1 MEHPFTWYSA
11 LHSYLPYPLN
21 LLGETNFTALVVMLV
36 LLALALVFRRSVSSV
51 KDPVV
56 PEERLSVRNVLEVL
70 IELVPLGM
78 SDGIIGKKGRKY
90 VPLFG
95 SLFLF
100 ILLGNLFGLVP
111 GFTPPTSSFFNNLG
125 MGLIVFVAYHYFG
138 MREHGRKYFKQFM
151 GPVLFLAP
159 LFIVIELFSHVFRP
173 ISLSIRLY
181 GNMFGD
187 HLVMEIFSNLT
198 KVVVPVFFFGLGTLV
213 SGIQAAVFTIL
224 SMIYVAMA
232 ISHEH

>member
-11 LHSYLPYPLN
+11 IHSFLPYPLS
-21 LLGETNFTALVVMLV
+21 LLGEVSFHALLVMVLLV
-36 LLALALVFRRSVSSV
+36 LLALRFRRSVLAA

-56 PEERLSVRNVLEVL
+56 PEERLSVRNAMEVL
-70 IELVPLGM
+70 VEIVVGL
-78 SDGIIGKKGRKY
+78 SDSIIGKKHREY

-100 ILLGNLFGLVP
+100 ILVGNFFGLIP
-111 GFTPPTSSFFNNLG
+111 GFTPPTSNFFSNLG
-125 MGLIVFVAYHYFG
+125 MGLVVFFAYHYFG
-138 MREHGRKYFKQFM
+138 VREHGPKYFKQFI

-159 LFIVIELFSHVFRP
+159 LFIVIELFSHAFRP

-187 HLVMEIFSNLT
+187 HLVLEIFSNLT
-198 KVVVPVFFFGLGTLV
+198 KVVVPVVFYVLGSLV
-213 SGIQAAVFTIL
+213 SVIQAAVFTIL
-224 SMIYVAMA
+224 SVIYVAMA

>member
-11 LHSYLPYPLN
+11 LHPYLPYPLS
-21 LLGETNFTALVVMLV
+21 LLGEPNFTALVVMIVLV
-36 LLALALVFRRSVSSV
+36 ALAYGFRRSVMASR
-51 KDPVV
+51 DPAI
-56 PEERLSVRNVLEVL
+56 PEAPLSLRNVM
-70 IELVPLGM
+70 ELLVEIVVGL
-78 SDGIIGKKGRKY
+78 SDSIIGKKGRKY

-100 ILLGNLFGLVP
+100 ILLANLFGLIP
-111 GFTPPTSSFFNNLG
+111 GFTPPTSSFYNNLG
-125 MGLIVFVAYHYFG
+125 MGLVVFVSYHYFG
-138 MREHGRKYFKQFM
+138 VREHGPGYFKQFM

-159 LFIVIELFSHVFRP
+159 LFLVIELFSHVFRP

-187 HLVMEIFSNLT
+187 HLVLEIFSNLT
-198 KVVVPVFFFGLGTLV
+198 KIVIPVVFYILGSLV
-213 SGIQAAVFTIL
+213 SVIQAAVFTIL
-224 SMIYVAMA
+224 SVIYVAMA

>member
-1 MEHPFTWYSA
+1 MEHPFTWYSS
-11 LHSYLPYPLN
+11 LHPFLPYPLS
-21 LLGETNFTALVVMLV
+21 LLGEPNFTALLVIV
-36 LLALALVFRRSVSSV
+36 LLVALALRFKRSVSSA

-56 PEERLSVRNVLEVL
+56 PDERFSVRNVLEF
-70 IELVPLGM
+70 ILGKVVEF
-78 SDGIIGKKGRKY
+78 SDSILGKKGRKY

-95 SLFLF
+95 TLFLF
-100 ILLGNLFGLVP
+100 ILLGNFFGLIP
-111 GFTPPTSSFFNNLG
+111 GFTPPTSDFFTNLG
-125 MGLIVFVAYHYFG
+125 MGLVVFFAYHYFG
-138 MREHGRKYFKQFM
+138 VREHGSRYFKQFM

-159 LFIVIELFSHVFRP
+159 LFILIEVFSHAFRP

-187 HLVMEIFSNLT
+187 HLVLEIFGNLT
-198 KVVVPVFFFGLGTLV
+198 KVVVPVLFYALGTLV
-213 SGIQAAVFTIL
+213 SIIQAGVFTIL